1 MDTIIW
7 LDGHTSKI
15 SSKEANSKSYNI
27 IIHGRYEFRLMLQ
40 NSEFAWRG
48 NCWKN
53 MDIKNNYPSDKEF
66 EICLVI
72 ATFLLIASIVS
83 YHYLEFNVD
92 VMLP

>member
-27 IIHGRYEFRLMLQ
+27 ITRGRYEFRLILQ

-48 NCWKN
+48 NCW
-53 MDIKNNYPSDKEF
+53 MQ
-66 EICLVI
+66 LR
-72 ATFLLIASIVS
+72 
-83 YHYLEFNVD
+83 
-92 VMLP
+92 

>member
-27 IIHGRYEFRLMLQ
+27 IIHGRYEFRLILQ

-48 NCWKN
+48 NCWMQLTYLYKRTMN
-53 MDIKNNYPSDKEF
+53 KKLNNFSR
-66 EICLVI
+66 
-72 ATFLLIASIVS
+72 
-83 YHYLEFNVD
+83 H
-92 VMLP
+92 

>member
-27 IIHGRYEFRLMLQ
+27 ITRGRYEFRLMLQ

-48 NCWKN
+48 NCWMQLRQFTFCHSCK
-53 MDIKNNYPSDKEF
+53 
-66 EICLVI
+66 I
-72 ATFLLIASIVS
+72 A
-83 YHYLEFNVD
+83 HED
-92 VMLP
+92 